1 MQLLLSFLLRP
12 APEHFLRRSWNLV
25 HWWWGRLIVIAALGN
40 FFYGLWMV
48 GSGLIWYIVP
58 AAIVAAFLIAAA
70 LKARYVQAL
79 SLS

>member
-1 MQLLLSFLLRP
+1 M
-12 APEHFLRRSWNLV
+12 
-25 HWWWGRLIVIAALGN
+25 IAALGN

>member
-1 MQLLLSFLLRP
+1 
-12 APEHFLRRSWNLV
+12 
-25 HWWWGRLIVIAALGN
+25 VIAALGN

-70 LKARYVQAL
+70 LKVNYVQAL
-79 SLS
+79 FLY